1 MIDMR
6 LIFWMQP
13 YIAQQV
19 SWWEVYLCD
28 DVNTAVEI
36 LTNELTFILDA
47 MAPMRTI
54 QVRTR
59 YAPWLTST
67 TINLMKERDQQ
78 QQIASHSGC
87 RDDWVKFKALRNQI
101 NNRLKFEE
109 RNWQK
114 AKLEECG
121 EDSSKIWKNVK
132 GILNWKS
139 SGSPNQL
146 FYKGA
151 LISKPQ
157 DLADAQNQYFLDKI
171 QLIRE
176 NLPPAPTDPL

>member
-78 QQIASHSGC
+78 
-87 RDDWVKFKALRNQI
+87 
-101 NNRLKFEE
+101 
-109 RNWQK
+109 
-114 AKLEECG
+114 
-121 EDSSKIWKNVK
+121 
-132 GILNWKS
+132 
-139 SGSPNQL
+139 
-146 FYKGA
+146 
-151 LISKPQ
+151 
-157 DLADAQNQYFLDKI
+157 
-171 QLIRE
+171 
-176 NLPPAPTDPL
+176 